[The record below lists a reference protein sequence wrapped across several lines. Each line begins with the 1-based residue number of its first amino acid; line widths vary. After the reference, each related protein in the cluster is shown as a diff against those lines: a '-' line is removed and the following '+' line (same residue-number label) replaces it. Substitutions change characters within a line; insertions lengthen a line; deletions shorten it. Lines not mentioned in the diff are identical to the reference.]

1 MQDKTQE
8 MLLTYGVGIVK
19 FIPMGLKS
27 HFKNIWNFFDVII
40 FTLAAITVPMW
51 LKIVVLHTRNFEGM
65 STMKVDED
73 INSTDWAS
81 DIVLLSQ
88 NEKVYQIG

>member
-1 MQDKTQE
+1 
-8 MLLTYGVGIVK
+8 
-19 FIPMGLKS
+19 
-27 HFKNIWNFFDVII
+27 
-40 FTLAAITVPMW
+40 
-51 LKIVVLHTRNFEGM
+51 M